1 MHGAWLN
8 YRSMTADPSLKEQ
21 KLKPGTVK
29 RIFSFAKPYQ
39 VSIYVY
45 LATVV
50 VDAALIVA
58 TPLLLKKLIDD
69 GVMPKDSSVVTQL
82 AFFVALIAVADAAF
96 NMLGRYFSSRIG
108 EGLIYD
114 LRSLVF
120 AHVQKQSI
128 AFFTR
133 TQTGALISRINS
145 DVIGA
150 QQAFTS
156 TLSGLVSNVVS
167 LLLVG
172 ITMLI
177 LSWQITIFSLLM
189 LPLFLIPT
197 KWVGRR
203 LQSLTRES
211 FTLNSEMSSTM
222 TERFNVSGA
231 MLVSLYGQP
240 LREEAGFRV
249 RARRVADIGIKTA
262 MLNRLFFIALT
273 SVAAIAT
280 AIAYGIGG
288 HLAINGGL
296 TVGTLLAITALL
308 ARLYGPLT
316 ALSNVRI
323 DVMTSLVSFE
333 RVFEVLDLEP
343 MVKDRSGA
351 IALKSSKG
359 KIEFKNVDFSYP
371 NAQEISLASLE
382 SVAKAETVTSGIVL
396 KGLTFTVEPGT
407 TTALVGPSGA
417 GKTTISALIP
427 RLYDVTG
434 GSIKIDGND
443 IRDVTLE
450 SLRNSIGV
458 VMQDAHLFHE
468 TIVENLRYAKQDATQ
483 DQMQSACEAAQ
494 IWDLIKSLPNGFE
507 TMVGER
513 GHRLSGGEKQRLA
526 IARLLLKSPSI
537 VILDEA
543 TAHLDSENEQLVHAA
558 LSHALKGRTSI
569 VIAHR
574 LSTVREADQILVLDK
589 GVIVEQGKHDEL
601 IARGGLYSELKF
613 CHKRS
618 IHQRI
623 ATAARRPY
631 EDHRLTQVIAQGQQ
645 ELIAGGIHLLSRCN
659 IFQFLVEIGHLIY

>member
-1 MHGAWLN
+1 MSMHAAWMTH
-8 YRSMTADPSLKEQ
+8 RSMTADPSVKEQ

-29 RIFSFAKPYQ
+29 RIFSLARPYRTN
-39 VSIYVY
+39 IIIY

-50 VDAALIVA
+50 VDAGLVVA
-58 TPLLLKKLIDD
+58 TPLLLKRLIDD
-69 GVMPKDSSVVTQL
+69 GVIPKDASVVTNL
-82 AFFVALIAVADAAF
+82 AILVGLIAIADAGF

-120 AHVQKQSI
+120 SHVQKQSI

-150 QQAFTS
+150 QQAFTA
-156 TLSGLVSNVVS
+156 TLSGVVSNVVS
-167 LLLVG
+167 LFLVT

-177 LSWQITIFSLLM
+177 LSWQITIFSLLL
-189 LPLFLIPT
+189 LPVFLIPT

-211 FTLNSEMSSTM
+211 FGVNAEMSSTM

-231 MLVSLYGQP
+231 MLVALYGEP
-240 LREEAGFRV
+240 AREREYFRS
-249 RARRVADIGIKTA
+249 RARRVADIGIKMA

-280 AIAYGIGG
+280 AFAYGIGG
-288 HLAINGGL
+288 HLAIQGGV

-343 MVKDRSGA
+343 MVKNRDNAKILQTTQPR
-351 IALKSSKG
+351 
-359 KIEFKNVDFSYP
+359 IEFKNVNFSYP
-371 NAQEISLASLE
+371 RAEEISLASLE
-382 SVAKAETVTSGIVL
+382 SAAKAETVQSGQVL
-396 KGLTFTVEPGT
+396 NNLSFVAAPGT
-407 TTALVGPSGA
+407 MTALVGPSGA
-417 GKTTISALIP
+417 GKTTISALLP
-427 RLYDVTG
+427 RLYDVTDG
-434 GSIKIDGND
+434 AISIDGHD
-443 IRDVTLE
+443 IRDLTLE
-450 SLRNSIGV
+450 SLRDSIGV

-468 TIVENLRYAKQDATQ
+468 TIAENLRYAKQDATEEEMIQ
-483 DQMQSACEAAQ
+483 ACKSAQ
-494 IWDLIKSLPNGFE
+494 IWTLIDSLPNRFE

-526 IARLLLKSPSI
+526 IARLLLKSPSV

-558 LSHALKGRTSI
+558 LQTALKGRTSI

-574 LSTVREADQILVLDK
+574 LSTVRDADQILVLEK
-589 GVIVEQGKHDEL
+589 GSIVERGTHDEL
-601 IARGGLYSELKF
+601 VAKGGLYSDLYN
-613 CHKRS
+613 R
-618 IHQRI
+618 QDL
-623 ATAARRPY
+623 TGAA
-631 EDHRLTQVIAQGQQ
+631 
-645 ELIAGGIHLLSRCN
+645 N
-659 IFQFLVEIGHLIY
+659 

>member
-1 MHGAWLN
+1 MSMHAAWMTH
-8 YRSMTADPSLKEQ
+8 RSMTADPSVKEQ

-29 RIFSFAKPYQ
+29 RIFSFARPYRTN
-39 VSIYVY
+39 IFIY

-50 VDAALIVA
+50 VDAGLVVA
-58 TPLLLKKLIDD
+58 TPLLLKRLIDE
-69 GVMPKDSSVVTQL
+69 GVIPKDPSVVTTL
-82 AFFVALIAVADAAF
+82 AILVGLLAIADAGF

-150 QQAFTS
+150 QQAFTA
-156 TLSGLVSNVVS
+156 TLSGVVSNVVS
-167 LLLVG
+167 LVLVT

-177 LSWQITIFSLLM
+177 LSWQITIFSLLL
-189 LPLFLIPT
+189 LPVFLIPT

-211 FTLNSEMSSTM
+211 FGVNAEMSSTM

-231 MLVSLYGQP
+231 MLVALYGEP
-240 LREEAGFRV
+240 DREREYFRS
-249 RARRVADIGIKTA
+249 RARRVADIGIKMA

-280 AIAYGIGG
+280 AFAYGIGG
-288 HLAINGGL
+288 HLAIKGGV

-343 MVKDRSGA
+343 MVKSRDNA
-351 IALKSSKG
+351 IELKTTEPR
-359 KIEFKNVDFSYP
+359 IEFKNVNFSYP
-371 NAQEISLASLE
+371 RAEEISLASLE
-382 SVAKAETVTSGIVL
+382 SAAKAETVQSGQVL
-396 KGLTFTVEPGT
+396 KDLSFVAAPGT
-407 TTALVGPSGA
+407 MTALVGPSGA
-417 GKTTISALIP
+417 GKTTISALLP
-427 RLYDVTG
+427 RLYDVTD
-434 GSIKIDGND
+434 GSISIDGHD
-443 IRDVTLE
+443 IRDLTLE
-450 SLRNSIGV
+450 SLRDSIGV

-468 TIVENLRYAKQDATQ
+468 TIAENLRYAKQDATEEEMKQ
-483 DQMQSACEAAQ
+483 ACKSAQ
-494 IWDLIKSLPNGFE
+494 IWNLIESLPNGLE

-526 IARLLLKSPSI
+526 IARLLLKSPAV

-558 LSHALKGRTSI
+558 LQTALKGRTSI

-574 LSTVREADQILVLDK
+574 LSTVRDADQILVLEK
-589 GVIVEQGKHDEL
+589 GAIVERGTHDEL
-601 IARGGLYSELKF
+601 VAKGGLYSELYN
-613 CHKRS
+613 R
-618 IHQRI
+618 Q
-623 ATAARRPY
+623 
-631 EDHRLTQVIAQGQQ
+631 DLTGT
-645 ELIAGGIHLLSRCN
+645 SN
-659 IFQFLVEIGHLIY
+659 

>member
-1 MHGAWLN
+1 MSMHAAWMTH
-8 YRSMTADPSLKEQ
+8 RSMTADPSVKEQ

-29 RIFSFAKPYQ
+29 RIFSFARPYRTN
-39 VSIYVY
+39 IIVY

-50 VDAALIVA
+50 VDAGLIVA
-58 TPLLLKKLIDD
+58 TPLLLKRLIDE
-69 GVMPKDSSVVTQL
+69 GVIPKDPSVVTNL
-82 AFFVALIAVADAAF
+82 AILVGLIAIADAGF

-120 AHVQKQSI
+120 SHVQKQSI

-150 QQAFTS
+150 QQAFTA
-156 TLSGLVSNVVS
+156 TLSGVVSNVVS
-167 LLLVG
+167 LILVT

-177 LSWQITIFSLLM
+177 LSWQITIFSLLL
-189 LPLFLIPT
+189 LPVFLIPT

-211 FTLNSEMSSTM
+211 FGVNAEMSSTM

-231 MLVSLYGQP
+231 MLVALYGEP
-240 LREEAGFRV
+240 AREREYFRS
-249 RARRVADIGIKTA
+249 RARRVADIGIKMA

-280 AIAYGIGG
+280 AFAYGIGG
-288 HLAINGGL
+288 HLAIQGGV

-343 MVKDRSGA
+343 MVKNRENA
-351 IALKSSKG
+351 KNLQTTQPR
-359 KIEFKNVDFSYP
+359 IEFKNVNFSYP
-371 NAQEISLASLE
+371 RAEEISLASLE
-382 SVAKAETVTSGIVL
+382 SAAKAETVQSGQVL
-396 KGLTFTVEPGT
+396 RDLSFVAAPGT
-407 TTALVGPSGA
+407 MTALVGPSGA
-417 GKTTISALIP
+417 GKTTISALLP
-427 RLYDVTG
+427 RLYDVTD
-434 GSIKIDGND
+434 GSISIDGHD
-443 IRDVTLE
+443 IRDLTLE
-450 SLRNSIGV
+450 SLRDSIGV

-468 TIVENLRYAKQDATQ
+468 TIAENLRYAKQDATEEEMIQ
-483 DQMQSACEAAQ
+483 ACKSAQ
-494 IWDLIKSLPNGFE
+494 IWNLIDSLPNRFE

-526 IARLLLKSPSI
+526 IARLLLKSPSV

-558 LSHALKGRTSI
+558 LQTALKGRTSI

-574 LSTVREADQILVLDK
+574 LSTVRDADQILVLDK
-589 GVIVEQGKHDEL
+589 GTIVERGTHDEL
-601 IARGGLYSELKF
+601 VAQGGLYSELYN
-613 CHKRS
+613 R
-618 IHQRI
+618 QDL
-623 ATAARRPY
+623 TGAA
-631 EDHRLTQVIAQGQQ
+631 
-645 ELIAGGIHLLSRCN
+645 N
-659 IFQFLVEIGHLIY
+659 

>member
-1 MHGAWLN
+1 MHAAWMTH
-8 YRSMTADPSLKEQ
+8 RSMTADPSVKEQ

-29 RIFSFAKPYQ
+29 RIFSFARPYRS
-39 VSIYVY
+39 SILIY

-50 VDAALIVA
+50 VDAALVVA
-58 TPLLLKKLIDD
+58 TPLLLKRLIDD
-69 GVMPKDSSVVTQL
+69 GVIPKDATVVTNL
-82 AFFVALIAVADAAF
+82 AILVGLIAIADAAF

-120 AHVQKQSI
+120 SHVQKQSI

-150 QQAFTS
+150 QQAFTA
-156 TLSGLVSNVVS
+156 TLSGVVSNVVS
-167 LLLVG
+167 LFLVT

-177 LSWQITIFSLLM
+177 LSWQITIFSLLL
-189 LPLFLIPT
+189 LPVFLIPT

-211 FTLNSEMSSTM
+211 FGVNAEMSSTM

-231 MLVSLYGQP
+231 MLVALYGEP
-240 LREEAGFRV
+240 DREREYFRS
-249 RARRVADIGIKTA
+249 RARRVADIGIKMA

-280 AIAYGIGG
+280 AFAYGIGG
-288 HLAINGGL
+288 HLAIQGGV

-343 MVKDRSGA
+343 MVKNRDNA
-351 IALKSSKG
+351 IELKTAQPR
-359 KIEFKNVDFSYP
+359 IEFKNVSFSYP
-371 NAQEISLASLE
+371 RAEEISLASLE
-382 SVAKAETVTSGIVL
+382 SAAKTETVQSGQVL
-396 KGLTFTVEPGT
+396 NDLSFLATPGT
-407 TTALVGPSGA
+407 MTALVGPSGA
-417 GKTTISALIP
+417 GKTTISALLP
-427 RLYDVTG
+427 RLYDVTEG
-434 GSIKIDGND
+434 AITIDGHD
-443 IRDVTLE
+443 IRDLTME
-450 SLRNSIGV
+450 SLRDSIGI

-468 TIVENLRYAKQDATQ
+468 TIAENLRYAKQDATEEEMIQ
-483 DQMQSACEAAQ
+483 ACKSAQ
-494 IWDLIKSLPNGFE
+494 IWNLIDSLPNGFE

-526 IARLLLKSPSI
+526 IARLLLKSPSV

-558 LSHALKGRTSI
+558 LQTALKGRTSI

-574 LSTVREADQILVLDK
+574 LSTVRDADQILVLEK
-589 GVIVEQGKHDEL
+589 GSIVERGTHDEL
-601 IARGGLYSELKF
+601 VAKGGLYSDLYN
-613 CHKRS
+613 RQDLS
-618 IHQRI
+618 G
-623 ATAARRPY
+623 TA
-631 EDHRLTQVIAQGQQ
+631 
-645 ELIAGGIHLLSRCN
+645 N
-659 IFQFLVEIGHLIY
+659 

>member
-1 MHGAWLN
+1 MHAAWMTH
-8 YRSMTADPSLKEQ
+8 RSMTADPSVKEQ

-29 RIFSFAKPYQ
+29 RIFSFARPYRTN
-39 VSIYVY
+39 IIIY

-50 VDAALIVA
+50 VDAALVVA
-58 TPLLLKKLIDD
+58 TPLLLKRLIDD
-69 GVMPKDSSVVTQL
+69 GVIPKNASVVTSL
-82 AFFVALIAVADAAF
+82 ALLVGLIAIADAGF

-120 AHVQKQSI
+120 SHVQKQSI

-150 QQAFTS
+150 QQAFTA
-156 TLSGLVSNVVS
+156 TLSGVVSNVVS
-167 LLLVG
+167 LFLVT

-177 LSWQITIFSLLM
+177 LSWQITIFSLLL
-189 LPLFLIPT
+189 LPVFLIPT

-211 FTLNSEMSSTM
+211 FGVNAEMSSTM

-231 MLVSLYGQP
+231 MLVALYGEP
-240 LREEAGFRV
+240 AREREYFRS
-249 RARRVADIGIKTA
+249 RARRVADIGIKMA

-280 AIAYGIGG
+280 AFAYGIGG
-288 HLAINGGL
+288 HLAIQGGV

-343 MVKDRSGA
+343 MVKNRENA
-351 IALKSSKG
+351 KVLQTTQPR
-359 KIEFKNVDFSYP
+359 IEFKNVDFSYP
-371 NAQEISLASLE
+371 RAEEISLASLE
-382 SVAKAETVTSGIVL
+382 SAAKAETVQSGQVL
-396 KGLTFTVEPGT
+396 NNLSFVAAPGT
-407 TTALVGPSGA
+407 MTALVGPSGA
-417 GKTTISALIP
+417 GKTTISALLP
-427 RLYDVTG
+427 RLYDVTDG
-434 GSIKIDGND
+434 AISIDGHD
-443 IRDVTLE
+443 IRDLTLE
-450 SLRNSIGV
+450 SLRDSIGV

-468 TIVENLRYAKQDATQ
+468 TIAENLRYAKQDATEEEMIQ
-483 DQMQSACEAAQ
+483 ACKSAQ
-494 IWDLIKSLPNGFE
+494 IWNLIESLPNRFE

-526 IARLLLKSPSI
+526 IARLLLKSPSV

-558 LSHALKGRTSI
+558 LQTALKGRTSI

-574 LSTVREADQILVLDK
+574 LSTVRDADQILVLEK
-589 GVIVEQGKHDEL
+589 GSIVERGTHDEL
-601 IARGGLYSELKF
+601 VAKGGLYSDLYN
-613 CHKRS
+613 R
-618 IHQRI
+618 QDLTG
-623 ATAARRPY
+623 TA
-631 EDHRLTQVIAQGQQ
+631 
-645 ELIAGGIHLLSRCN
+645 N
-659 IFQFLVEIGHLIY
+659 

>member
-1 MHGAWLN
+1 MSMHAAWMTH
-8 YRSMTADPSLKEQ
+8 RSMTADPSVKEQ

-29 RIFSFAKPYQ
+29 RIFSFARPYRTN
-39 VSIYVY
+39 IIIY

-50 VDAALIVA
+50 VDAGLVVA
-58 TPLLLKKLIDD
+58 TPLLLKRLIDD
-69 GVMPKDSSVVTQL
+69 GVIPKDASVVTNL
-82 AFFVALIAVADAAF
+82 AILVGLIAIADAGF

-120 AHVQKQSI
+120 SHVQKQSI

-150 QQAFTS
+150 QQAFTA
-156 TLSGLVSNVVS
+156 TLSGVVSNVVS
-167 LLLVG
+167 LFLVT

-177 LSWQITIFSLLM
+177 LSWQITIFSLLL
-189 LPLFLIPT
+189 LPVFLIPT

-211 FTLNSEMSSTM
+211 FGVNAEMSSTM

-231 MLVSLYGQP
+231 MLVALYGEP
-240 LREEAGFRV
+240 AREREYFRS
-249 RARRVADIGIKTA
+249 RARRVADIGIKMA

-280 AIAYGIGG
+280 AFAYGSGG
-288 HLAINGGL
+288 HLAIQGGV

-343 MVKDRSGA
+343 MVKNRENA
-351 IALKSSKG
+351 KVLQTTQPR
-359 KIEFKNVDFSYP
+359 IEFKNVNFSYP
-371 NAQEISLASLE
+371 RAEEISLASLE
-382 SVAKAETVTSGIVL
+382 SAAKAETVQSGQVL
-396 KGLTFTVEPGT
+396 NNLSFVAAPGT
-407 TTALVGPSGA
+407 MTALVGPSGA
-417 GKTTISALIP
+417 GKTTISALLP
-427 RLYDVTG
+427 RLYDVTDG
-434 GSIKIDGND
+434 AISIDGHD
-443 IRDVTLE
+443 IRDLTLE
-450 SLRNSIGV
+450 SLRDSIGV

-468 TIVENLRYAKQDATQ
+468 TIAENLRYAKQDATEEEMIQ
-483 DQMQSACEAAQ
+483 ACKSAQ
-494 IWDLIKSLPNGFE
+494 IWSLIDSLPNRFE

-526 IARLLLKSPSI
+526 IARLLLKSPAV

-558 LSHALKGRTSI
+558 LQTALKGRTSI

-574 LSTVREADQILVLDK
+574 LSTVRDADQILVLEK
-589 GVIVEQGKHDEL
+589 GSIVERGTHDEL
-601 IARGGLYSELKF
+601 VAKGGLYSDLYS
-613 CHKRS
+613 R
-618 IHQRI
+618 QDL
-623 ATAARRPY
+623 TGAA
-631 EDHRLTQVIAQGQQ
+631 
-645 ELIAGGIHLLSRCN
+645 N
-659 IFQFLVEIGHLIY
+659 

>member
-39 VSIYVY
+39 ISIYIY

-69 GVMPKDSSVVTQL
+69 GVIPKDSSVVTQL
-82 AFFVALIAVADAAF
+82 AFFVALIAIADAAF

-150 QQAFTS
+150 QQAFTA

-177 LSWQITIFSLLM
+177 LSWQITVFSLLM

-240 LREEAGFRV
+240 IREEAGFRL

-343 MVKDRSGA
+343 MVKDRNGA
-351 IALKSSKG
+351 ITLNTSRG
-359 KIEFKNVDFSYP
+359 KIEFKNVGFSYP
-371 NAQEISLASLE
+371 NADEISLASLE
-382 SVAKAETVTSGIVL
+382 SVAKAETVSSGNVL
-396 KGLTFTVEPGT
+396 KGLSFIVKPGT

-427 RLYDVTG
+427 RLYDVTDG
-434 GSIKIDGND
+434 AITIDGND
-443 IRDVTLE
+443 IRDLTLE

-468 TIVENLRYAKQDATQ
+468 SIAENLRYAKQDATQ

-494 IWDLIKSLPNGFE
+494 IWDLVKSLPNGFE

-558 LSHALKGRTSI
+558 LSNALKGRTSI

-601 IARGGLYSELKF
+601 IARCGLYSELYN
-613 CHKRS
+613 R
-618 IHQRI
+618 QDLTG
-623 ATAARRPY
+623 AT
-631 EDHRLTQVIAQGQQ
+631 
-645 ELIAGGIHLLSRCN
+645 N
-659 IFQFLVEIGHLIY
+659 

>member
-1 MHGAWLN
+1 MSMHAAWMTH
-8 YRSMTADPSLKEQ
+8 RSMTADPSVKEQ

-29 RIFSFAKPYQ
+29 RIFKFALPYR
-39 VSIYVY
+39 INIMIF

-50 VDAALIVA
+50 VDAALVVA
-58 TPLLLKKLIDD
+58 TPLLLKQLIDD
-69 GVMPKDSSVVTQL
+69 GVIPKDGAVVTKL
-82 AFFVALIAVADAAF
+82 AIFVGLLAIADAAF

-145 DVIGA
+145 DVMGA
-150 QQAFTS
+150 QQAFTA
-156 TLSGLVSNVVS
+156 TLSGVVSNVVS

-177 LSWQITIFSLLM
+177 LSWQITIFSLLL
-189 LPLFLIPT
+189 LPVFLIPT

-211 FTLNSEMSSTM
+211 FNVNAEMSSTM

-231 MLVSLYGQP
+231 MLVALYGEP
-240 LREEAGFRV
+240 DREREYFRS
-249 RARRVADIGIKTA
+249 RARRVADIGIKMA

-280 AIAYGIGG
+280 AFAYGIGG
-288 HLAINGGL
+288 HLAIDGGV

-343 MVKDRSGA
+343 MVKNRDGA
-351 IALKSSKG
+351 KVLVTKEPRV
-359 KIEFKNVDFSYP
+359 EFDNVDFSYP
-371 NAQEISLASLE
+371 RAEEISLASLE
-382 SVAKAETVTSGIVL
+382 SAAKAETVQSGQILRNLSFVA
-396 KGLTFTVEPGT
+396 EPGT
-407 TTALVGPSGA
+407 MTALVGPSGA
-417 GKTTISALIP
+417 GKTTISALLP

-434 GSIKIDGND
+434 GAIKIDGND
-443 IRDVTLE
+443 IRDLTVE
-450 SLRNSIGV
+450 SLRDSIGV

-468 TIVENLRYAKQDATQ
+468 SIAENLRYAKQDATPSE
-483 DQMQSACEAAQ
+483 MQVACESAQ
-494 IWDLIKSLPNGFE
+494 IWKLIESLPNGLD

-526 IARLLLKSPSI
+526 IARLLLKSPAV

-558 LSHALKGRTSI
+558 LQSALKGRTSI

-574 LSTVREADQILVLDK
+574 LSTVRDADQILVIEK
-589 GVIVEQGKHDEL
+589 GSIVERGKHDEL
-601 IARGGLYSELKF
+601 VAKGGLYSDLYN
-613 CHKRS
+613 R
-618 IHQRI
+618 QDLTG
-623 ATAARRPY
+623 ATNQDSPV
-631 EDHRLTQVIAQGQQ
+631 D
-645 ELIAGGIHLLSRCN
+645 N
-659 IFQFLVEIGHLIY
+659 